1 MTAGD
6 IVLLREER
14 SRNKWRMGSV
24 ASIQKDSDNFVQSVN
39 MVVGTNASKYV
50 LVTNTGAICK

>member
-1 MTAGD
+1 
-6 IVLLREER
+6 
-14 SRNKWRMGSV
+14 MGSV
-24 ASIQKDSDNFVQSVN
+24 ASIKKDSDNFVQSVN